1 MALEAIP
8 HCVAA
13 RFGTGSAHGERAMIE
28 EGSSGRSGAGR
39 LRAEFL
45 ALFVLSPIV
54 MAIVVPP
61 QHMFPVLFAMTA
73 IGLVLLHRTA
83 TFRWRDLFAGRDS
96 IDWAWIWLIGLLVM
110 LFGTGLLWLVRPE
123 ALFSLVRRQ
132 PELMIMILMLYPLL
146 SALPQELLFRAL
158 YFRRYRSI
166 LPRQRWAALLL
177 NAAIFSLA
185 HLMYWSWV
193 VLFMTFVGGL
203 AFAWAYEIRRSFPMA
218 LLLHAVAGDVL
229 FLVGLGVFFYSGN
242 VVRPF

>member
-1 MALEAIP
+1 MTSEAIR
-8 HCVAA
+8 HCVAL
-13 RFGTGSAHGERAMIE
+13 RFGTGSAHGEQAMIE
-28 EGSSGRSGAGR
+28 AGSSSKRGAGR

-45 ALFVLSPIV
+45 ALFVLAPLV
-54 MAIVVPP
+54 MAILVPP
-61 QHMFPVLFAMTA
+61 RQMFSVLFGMTA
-73 IGLVLLHRTA
+73 VGLVLLHRTA
-83 TFRWRDLFAGRDS
+83 AFRWRDLFAGRDR

-110 LFGTGLLWLVRPE
+110 LFGAALLWLVRPE
-123 ALFSLVRRQ
+123 ALFALVRRQ
-132 PELMIMILMLYPLL
+132 PELMIMILLLYPLL

-158 YFRRYRSI
+158 YFRRYQSI

-203 AFAWAYEIRRSFPMA
+203 AFAWAYEMRRSFPMA
-218 LLLHAVAGDVL
+218 FLLHAVAGDVL